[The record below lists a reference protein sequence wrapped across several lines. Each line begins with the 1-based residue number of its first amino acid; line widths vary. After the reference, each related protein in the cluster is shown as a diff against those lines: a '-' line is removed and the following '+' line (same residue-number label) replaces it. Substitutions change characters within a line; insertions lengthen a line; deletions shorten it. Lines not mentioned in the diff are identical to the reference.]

1 MHAYIK
7 HTHKDIA
14 KTIVFIYSCYI
25 YMYSDIDIFINSVKF
40 KLIPKS
46 LKKKKKKKKS
56 TSKILTPFS

>member
-40 KLIPKS
+40 KLITKS
-46 LKKKKKKKKS
+46 LQKKKKKKN
-56 TSKILTPFS
+56 IN